1 MISLGRFRR
10 SNICVAALDF
20 LLALVVMVGLHI
32 RAHRPLNSY
41 YQIAWTVL
49 AALVLT
55 VLTCAVPLA
64 LALIL
69 RRGPLRD
76 VCRWAGTV
84 LLIALSVLMLV
95 QVV

>member
-1 MISLGRFRR
+1 MMSLVRFRR
-10 SNICVAALDF
+10 SNVFVAALDF
-20 LLALVVMVGLHI
+20 SLALAVIVALHM
-32 RAHRPLNSY
+32 RAYRPLDSY
-41 YQIAWTVL
+41 YQIGWTMV

-64 LALIL
+64 LAVIL
-69 RRGPLRD
+69 RRGLLCD